1 MTSDVYKKQK
11 DEVVSVEEVPNET
24 DVADEEQFDD
34 DKSYGQEFVQEPT
47 QDELE
52 VNKEI
57 ESDEKTE
64 EFQSPEYQILIGKTS
79 PSLQYGILGKTIIGD
94 RKIAID
100 LNETNTIS
108 LFGVQGGGKS
118 YTIGTITEMV
128 LKQISNINHLETPL
142 AGVIFHYSESPD
154 YAPEFTSMIFPNDEE
169 GQLKKL
175 REQYGAEATSIDDVI
190 LLTPKDKVELRKK
203 EYPDIEVLPICFHS
217 SELNVQDWM
226 FLLGAIG
233 NDSTYIKQLKAIMK
247 KVRKNIS
254 LRNVRMGVSSTPLL
268 STNQKALAEQRLQF
282 AEEYINDDYKLSDT
296 LKPGRLIIVDLR
308 DEFIEE
314 DEALGLFV
322 VMLNIFSSVEK
333 FEDKSFNK
341 FIVFDE
347 AHKYMNN
354 KDLTGSIVTAI
365 REMRHKGVSI
375 MIASQDPM
383 SLPTEIIELSSVM
396 LLHKFNSPQWVK
408 HVQKSIIQLNSLS
421 SIEMAS
427 LVPGEAYLW
436 ATKSTDK
443 SIMNRPVK
451 ISTRPRV
458 TKHGG
463 DTKTA
468 IE

>member
-1 MTSDVYKKQK
+1 
-11 DEVVSVEEVPNET
+11 
-24 DVADEEQFDD
+24 
-34 DKSYGQEFVQEPT
+34 
-47 QDELE
+47 
-52 VNKEI
+52 
-57 ESDEKTE
+57 
-64 EFQSPEYQILIGKTS
+64 
-79 PSLQYGILGKTIIGD
+79 
-94 RKIAID
+94 
-100 LNETNTIS
+100 
-108 LFGVQGGGKS
+108 
-118 YTIGTITEMV
+118 
-128 LKQISNINHLETPL
+128 
-142 AGVIFHYSESPD
+142 
-154 YAPEFTSMIFPNDEE
+154 
-169 GQLKKL
+169 
-175 REQYGAEATSIDDVI
+175 
-190 LLTPKDKVELRKK
+190 
-203 EYPDIEVLPICFHS
+203 
-217 SELNVQDWM
+217 
-226 FLLGAIG
+226 
-233 NDSTYIKQLKAIMK
+233 
-247 KVRKNIS
+247 
-254 LRNVRMGVSSTPLL
+254 
-268 STNQKALAEQRLQF
+268 
-282 AEEYINDDYKLSDT
+282 
-296 LKPGRLIIVDLR
+296 
-308 DEFIEE
+308 
-314 DEALGLFV
+314 
-322 VMLNIFSSVEK
+322 MLNIFSSVEK